1 MISWNKKSPKGFKTP
16 WGIVLIFCLLLIAGL
31 AGQAQHTYFY
41 NAKGQFYLDTT
52 LTISKAQLSFWRF
65 AETNLATAFSRI
77 EYPPFYLE
85 NGIKTKSPIIVSFV
99 LDTSDITEVKI
110 LNDSSIFATAIKS
123 GMKQQGKDL
132 VAQFRRSWSSSDTT
146 YVGKYY
152 IAFDFGLVDF
162 SEYLK
167 TQKAIPI
174 IRQTSPMI
182 DFGHGCPTMKENPD
196 IKK

>member
-1 MISWNKKSPKGFKTP
+1 MIYGHKRNNKLMKT
-16 WGIVLIFCLLLIAGL
+16 INIFCLLLIAGL

-41 NAKGQFYLDTT
+41 NDKGQFYLDTT

-123 GMKQQGKDL
+123 GMKQQGKDI
-132 VAQFRRSWSSSDTT
+132 VAQLRRSYSSAS
-146 YVGKYY
+146 YIGKYY
-152 IAFDFGLVDF
+152 IAFNFELIDFNEQLI
-162 SEYLK
+162 

-174 IRQTSPMI
+174 IRQPIPFI